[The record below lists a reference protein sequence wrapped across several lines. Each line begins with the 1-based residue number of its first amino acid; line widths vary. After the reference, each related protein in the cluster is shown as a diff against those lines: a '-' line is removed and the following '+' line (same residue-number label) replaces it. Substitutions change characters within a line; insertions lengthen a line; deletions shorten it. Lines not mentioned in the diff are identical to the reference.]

1 MTVVLND
8 ELTLAASPEPGS
20 PQRSQPYQKIRALVR
35 SRPLLPLGLAVL
47 LWVLA
52 WAIWPGLFSHYDPL
66 LGVPSQALQ
75 GPSAQHWFGTDQLGR
90 DLYSRAVQGAA
101 ISLQATALAVAI
113 ALLMGILVGVVA
125 GYFGGW
131 ADALLMRV
139 VEVLMAIPSLLL
151 AMAIITVL
159 GFGTL
164 NIALAVGLSSVAT
177 FARLVRGEVL
187 RWRTSVF
194 VEAAV
199 SCGVGPWT
207 IIRRH
212 ILAHAAGPVFA
223 LAALEFGSAVLSV
236 SALSFLGF
244 GAPPPQPEWGLLI
257 AEGRNYMVAAWW
269 YTTLPGLVVAS
280 VVLAANQLA
289 RAVQDLQG
297 KQS

>member
-1 MTVVLND
+1 
-8 ELTLAASPEPGS
+8 
-20 PQRSQPYQKIRALVR
+20 
-35 SRPLLPLGLAVL
+35 
-47 LWVLA
+47 
-52 WAIWPGLFSHYDPL
+52 
-66 LGVPSQALQ
+66 LQ
-75 GPSAQHWFGTDQLGR
+75 SPSASHWFGTDQLGR
-90 DLYSRAVQGAA
+90 DLYSRAVHGAA

-113 ALLMGILVGVVA
+113 ALVVGIVLGTIA
-125 GYFGGW
+125 GYFGGV

-212 ILAHAAGPVFA
+212 ILVHAAGPVLA

-236 SALSFLGF
+236 AALSFLGF

-269 YTTLPGLVVAS
+269 YTTLPGLVVAA
-280 VVLAANQLA
+280 VVLATNQLA

-297 KQS
+297 NYS

>member
-1 MTVVLND
+1 MTDVINDGQVLN
-8 ELTLAASPEPGS
+8 TLDFEPPS
-20 PQRSQPYQKIRALVR
+20 RSHWRRKVRAVLR
-35 SRPLLPLGLAVL
+35 RRPLLPLGVLVL
-47 LWVLA
+47 LTVLA
-52 WAIWPGLFSHYDPL
+52 WALVPGAFSHYDPL

-75 GPSAQHWFGTDQLGR
+75 SPSAEHWFGTDQLGR
-90 DLYSRAVQGAA
+90 DLYSRAVHGSA

-113 ALLMGILVGVVA
+113 ALLVGILLGVIA
-125 GYFGGW
+125 GYFGGLV
-131 ADALLMRV
+131 DALLMRV

-212 ILAHAAGPVFA
+212 ILAHAAGPVLA
-223 LAALEFGSAVLSV
+223 LAALEFGSAVLAV
-236 SALSFLGF
+236 SALSFLGY

-257 AEGRNYMVAAWW
+257 SEGRNYMVAAWW
-269 YTTLPGLVVAS
+269 YTTLPGLVVAA

-289 RAVQDLQG
+289 RAVQDIQG
-297 KQS
+297 DQS

>member
-1 MTVVLND
+1 MSQVLNQPSNA
-8 ELTLAASPEPGS
+8 LATPPTGAYR
-20 PQRSQPYQKIRALVR
+20 QRSKLASLLRR
-35 SRPLLPLGLAVL
+35 RPLLPLGLLVL
-47 LWVLA
+47 LLVLA
-52 WAIWPGLFSHYDPL
+52 WALWPSGFSHYDPL

-75 GPSAQHWFGTDQLGR
+75 SPSASHWFGTDQLGR
-90 DLYSRAVQGAA
+90 DLYSRAVHGAA

-113 ALLMGILVGVVA
+113 ALVVGIVLGTIA
-125 GYFGGW
+125 GYFGGV

-212 ILAHAAGPVFA
+212 ILVHAAGPVLA

-236 SALSFLGF
+236 AALSFLGF

-269 YTTLPGLVVAS
+269 YTTLPGLVVAA
-280 VVLAANQLA
+280 VVLATNQLA

-297 KQS
+297 NYS

>member
-1 MTVVLND
+1 MSNVVND
-8 ELTLAASPEPGS
+8 AHGFNGLESEPS
-20 PQRSQPYQKIRALVR
+20 SRSHWSWKVRAVLR
-35 SRPLLPLGLAVL
+35 RRPLLPLGIVVL
-47 LWVLA
+47 LTVLA
-52 WAIWPGLFSHYDPL
+52 WALWPGVFSHYDPL

-90 DLYSRAVQGAA
+90 DLYSRAVHGSA

-113 ALLMGILVGVVA
+113 ALWVGILLGVIA
-125 GYFGGW
+125 GYFGGLV
-131 ADALLMRV
+131 DALLMRV

-212 ILAHAAGPVFA
+212 ILAHAAGPVLA
-223 LAALEFGSAVLSV
+223 LAALEFGSAVLAV
-236 SALSFLGF
+236 SALSFLGY

-257 AEGRNYMVAAWW
+257 SEGRNYMVAAWW
-269 YTTLPGLVVAS
+269 YTTLPGLVVAA

-289 RAVQDLQG
+289 RAVQDVQG
-297 KQS
+297 DQS

>member
-1 MTVVLND
+1 MLNQPSN
-8 ELTLAASPEPGS
+8 TLATPPTGAYR
-20 PQRSQPYQKIRALVR
+20 QRSKLASLLRR
-35 SRPLLPLGLAVL
+35 RPLLPLGLLVL
-47 LWVLA
+47 LLVLA
-52 WAIWPGLFSHYDPL
+52 WALWPSGFSHYDPL

-75 GPSAQHWFGTDQLGR
+75 SPSASHWFGTDQLGR
-90 DLYSRAVQGAA
+90 DLYSRAVHGAA

-113 ALLMGILVGVVA
+113 ALVVGIVLGTIA
-125 GYFGGW
+125 GYFGGV

-212 ILAHAAGPVFA
+212 ILGHAAGPVLA

-236 SALSFLGF
+236 AALSFLGF

-269 YTTLPGLVVAS
+269 YTTLPGLVVAA
-280 VVLAANQLA
+280 VVLATNQLA

-297 KQS
+297 NYS

>member
-1 MTVVLND
+1 MTSLLKEDLALDSRAIPPVSSPHWSRPL
-8 ELTLAASPEPGS
+8 LTL
-20 PQRSQPYQKIRALVR
+20 LR
-35 SRPLLPLGLAVL
+35 SRPLLPLGIAVL
-47 LWVLA
+47 LGVLA
-52 WAIWPGLFSHYDPL
+52 WALWPHAFSHYDPL

-75 GPSAQHWFGTDQLGR
+75 SPNAQHWFGTDQLGR
-90 DLYSRAVQGAA
+90 DLYSRAVHGSA

-113 ALLMGILVGVVA
+113 ALLVGIVLGVVA

-131 ADALLMRV
+131 VDAILMRV

-212 ILAHAAGPVFA
+212 ILVHAAGPVLA
-223 LAALEFGSAVLSV
+223 LAALEFGSAVLAV

-257 AEGRNYMVAAWW
+257 SEGRNYMVAAWW
-269 YTTLPGLVVAS
+269 YTTLPGLVVAA
-280 VVLAANQLA
+280 VVLSANQLA
-289 RAVQDLQG
+289 RAVQDMQG
-297 KQS
+297 YKS